1 MRRNRDVTP
10 AEAARRLGVGL
21 DYIYALLWAGKIA
34 GHKDGGKWRISEQ
47 ALAKRLQSVSRLKKD
62 QPTVVANV

>member
-1 MRRNRDVTP
+1 MRGNREVTP

-34 GHKDGGKWRISEQ
+34 GHKDGGRWRISEQ
-47 ALAKRLQSVSRLKKD
+47 ALVKRLKSVSRAKD
-62 QPTVVANV
+62 